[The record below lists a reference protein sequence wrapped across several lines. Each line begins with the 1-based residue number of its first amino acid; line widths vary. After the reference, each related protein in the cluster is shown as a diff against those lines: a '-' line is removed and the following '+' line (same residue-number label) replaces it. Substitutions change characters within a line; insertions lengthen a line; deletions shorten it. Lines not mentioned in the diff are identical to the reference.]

1 MLLFSI
7 FTNFKSIKLPSFI
20 FPRQKQLQVLFFMC
34 KLTLYQKTT
43 HALLGEGILM
53 PGMIGKSCSKH

>member
-20 FPRQKQLQVLFFMC
+20 FPRQNNSKYFF
-34 KLTLYQKTT
+34 YV
-43 HALLGEGILM
+43 
-53 PGMIGKSCSKH
+53 